1 MYALQPRILGGP
13 ARCICLQS
21 LASIEAALRID
32 SASVA
37 MQVLCPPAP
46 QGCELQKEEVRTH
59 KPAAHKE
66 EDQVEQQRHAQHAGP
81 AAQQC

>member
-1 MYALQPRILGGP
+1 
-13 ARCICLQS
+13 
-21 LASIEAALRID
+21 
-32 SASVA
+32 

-59 KPAAHKE
+59 EPAAREE

-81 AAQQC
+81 AVAAVSIAVQLIQDIIMQRLAGSSADIFEAQ